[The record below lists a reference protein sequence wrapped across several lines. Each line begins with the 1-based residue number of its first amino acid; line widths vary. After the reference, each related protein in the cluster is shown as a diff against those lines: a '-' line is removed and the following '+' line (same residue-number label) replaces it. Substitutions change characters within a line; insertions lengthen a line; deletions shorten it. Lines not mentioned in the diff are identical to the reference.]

1 MFVYL
6 LFCSFE
12 KGMQLSNERGK
23 SRIARLE
30 LLVYIADISA
40 EQADLN
46 APLPLK
52 GILRIPLVLHNRVK
66 TR

>member
-1 MFVYL
+1 
-6 LFCSFE
+6 
-12 KGMQLSNERGK
+12 MQLSNERGK